1 MHCRKSKRNVQR
13 SLKSTDTQKINV
25 TIDVERIILR
35 TNVNST
41 IFNTQYSISLQYS
54 LLLLLYEEDISV
66 TMTTGSQL

>member
-25 TIDVERIILR
+25 TIDVKRIILR

-41 IFNTQYSISLQYS
+41 IFNILSLQYS
-54 LLLLLYEEDISV
+54 LLLLLYKEDISV
-66 TMTTGSQL
+66 TMTTGS

>member
-1 MHCRKSKRNVQR
+1 MHCRKSKRNIQR

-25 TIDVERIILR
+25 IIDVERIILR

-41 IFNTQYSISLQYS
+41 IFNILSLQYS
-54 LLLLLYEEDISV
+54 LLLLLYKEDISV